1 MEFAGHVKNKEIAG
15 KLQEQ
20 MVGEV
25 TKISFISILAA
36 IFFISYFIIQLFLFS
51 KNELQI
57 KENSLLIR

>member
-1 MEFAGHVKNKEIAG
+1 MKNKEIAD

-20 MVGEV
+20 MVSEV
-25 TKISFISILAA
+25 TKISILAILAA
-36 IFFISYFIIQLFLFS
+36 IFFIAYFIIQLFLLS

>member
-1 MEFAGHVKNKEIAG
+1 MEFAGNVKNKEIAD

-25 TKISFISILAA
+25 TKISILAILAA
-36 IFFISYFIIQLFLFS
+36 IFFIAYFIIQLFLFS
-51 KNELQI
+51 QNELQI

>member
-1 MEFAGHVKNKEIAG
+1 MNFTGGLKNKDFAD

-25 TKISFISILAA
+25 TKISILTILAA
-36 IFFISYFIIQLFLFS
+36 IFFIAYFIIQLFLFS
-51 KNELQI
+51 KTELQI

>member
-1 MEFAGHVKNKEIAG
+1 MEFAGNVKNKEIAD

-25 TKISFISILAA
+25 TKISILAILAA
-36 IFFISYFIIQLFLFS
+36 IFFIAYFIIQLFLFS

-57 KENSLLIR
+57 KENILLIR

>member
-1 MEFAGHVKNKEIAG
+1 MNFTGGLKNKDFAD

-25 TKISFISILAA
+25 TKISIVTILAA
-36 IFFISYFIIQLFLFS
+36 IFFIAYFIIQLFLFS
-51 KNELQI
+51 KTELQI

>member
-1 MEFAGHVKNKEIAG
+1 MEFAGNLKNKEIAD

-20 MVGEV
+20 MVSEV
-25 TKISFISILAA
+25 TKISILAILAA
-36 IFFISYFIIQLFLFS
+36 IFFIAYFIIQLFLLS